1 MEAQI
6 SSTASISV
14 CFDVIVCAL
23 LTSLDF
29 TVRYTFSIMLMS
41 GLCAGQEIAGILL
54 SVFHCRVR

>member
-23 LTSLDF
+23 LTSLNF
-29 TVRYTFSIMLMS
+29 TVLHTFSVMVMS
-41 GLCAGQEIAGILL
+41 GLCAGQEMAGILL
-54 SVFHCRVR
+54 SAFHCWVS